1 MNKKIWFVLMFL
13 LLVSAIIFAFGA
25 KEKDEPVETI
35 QVTGIV
41 RLTGSSLFPELV
53 ITGEEEQWFVTKDEM
68 EKLFDLQH
76 HTVTVEAVETVTER
90 FFAGGMSAGLHRE
103 LSNIKIINVD
113 IE

>member
-1 MNKKIWFVLMFL
+1 MFL
-13 LLVSAIIFAFGA
+13 LFTSAMLFSFGA
-25 KEKDEPVETI
+25 KEKEEEVETI

-41 RLTGSSLFPELV
+41 RLTGTSLFPELIISGEDGQWV
-53 ITGEEEQWFVTKDEM
+53 ITKDEM

-90 FFAGGMSAGLHRE
+90 FFAGGLSAGIRRE

-113 IE
+113 